1 MATDK
6 LSLLHKLETD
16 KEDTLRIN
24 FIQAENSLNDNQQ
37 KLKGLNDF
45 RLEYTQQLHTKA
57 QQGLSSSG
65 FTQYHSFINKI
76 EEAIKQQ
83 ANTVAT
89 AKRVVEQRRKLWL
102 AQQAKVKAIAKLIE
116 KKLLEKQ
123 RVQAKV
129 EQKMLDEFATNMF
142 MRNKLL
148 N

>member
-16 KEDTLRIN
+16 KEDSLRIN
-24 FIQAENSLNDNQQ
+24 FIQAENSLSDNQQ

-57 QQGLSSSG
+57 QQGLSSGG

-102 AQQAKVKAIAKLIE
+102 SQQAKVKAIAKLIE
-116 KKLLEKQ
+116 KKQEEKQ
-123 RVQAKV
+123 RIQAKA

-142 MRNKLL
+142 MRNKVL